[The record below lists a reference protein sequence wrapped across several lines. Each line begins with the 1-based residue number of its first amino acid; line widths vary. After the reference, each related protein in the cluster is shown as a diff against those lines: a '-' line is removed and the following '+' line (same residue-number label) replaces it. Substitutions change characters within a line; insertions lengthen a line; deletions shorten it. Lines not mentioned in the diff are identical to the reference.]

1 MCGHTELRHKLAR
14 RPLEAIRQRVTVGY
28 HLPPLTAAEAGPYVT
43 HQLQQVGVDRPIFT
57 DAALQTG
64 WDWSH
69 GIPRRLNTWARA
81 CLMAAYAGQLTLV
94 DDAVAATAATEL
106 QWAGA
111 L

>member
-1 MCGHTELRHKLAR
+1 MRHTLAL
-14 RPLEAIRQRVTVGY
+14 RPLEAIRQWVTVAC

-43 HQLQQVGVDRPIFT
+43 HQLQQVGMARPIVT

-64 WDWSH
+64 WDGSH

-81 CLMAAYAGQLTLV
+81 CVMAAYGGQLTLV
-94 DDAVAATAATEL
+94 EDTVAATAATEL

-111 L
+111 V